1 MSLTAQSPLSDE
13 IVIPAVANDT
23 VPYYAVAPVFGR
35 RWFSREILEVAAA
48 ALRFLDIIEL
58 ISASFISFYLISSR
72 LPATFDAA
80 HLKYTLVGALL
91 APLVLHWCGLYQ
103 ARNLMSLRRGLA
115 SVARGSAAFAGV
127 MLSIGL
133 ATDALTGEAM
143 LWGGLWLGGTFAM
156 FGGTRLAL
164 ARGIAT
170 MVRRGRMRDVV
181 AVVGAGHLAD
191 RLIGHLTALHTRN
204 PDRCPIE
211 VIGIFDDRSDR
222 NPRECRSVTG
232 GLDDLITLGK
242 EGAID
247 RIVITLPWSAE
258 QRLHEIRDKLQALSI
273 DISLCPDG
281 IAFSTLSRQEAEFGD
296 LPLLA
301 LARRPLRRWD
311 AVTKRVEDIVLA
323 SVALFV
329 FGPMMCFIALAVKLD
344 SPGPA
349 LFRQRRHGFNNR
361 EIDVY
366 KFRTMRTDMT
376 DAGGGVQTCRG
387 DARITRLGGILR
399 RTSLDELPQLLNV
412 LKGDMSLVGPRPHP
426 VGMKT
431 KNKLCHEIVGTYA
444 HRHRVK
450 PGITGWAQ
458 VNGYRGATSEP
469 EHLVRRVECDLYY
482 IEHWSLLLDL
492 KILVRTVATIVTTDN
507 AF

>member
-1 MSLTAQSPLSDE
+1 MSLTAQSPLSDK

-23 VPYYAVAPVFGR
+23 APYYEAAPVFGR
-35 RWFSREILEVAAA
+35 RWFSREILEVAAG
-48 ALRFLDIIEL
+48 ALRFLDVVEL
-58 ISASFISFYLISSR
+58 ISASFVSFYLMSSR
-72 LPATFDAA
+72 LPAAFDVA

-103 ARNLMSLRRGLA
+103 APNLMSSRRGLA
-115 SVARGSAAFAGV
+115 SAARGSVVFVGL
-127 MLSIGL
+127 MLLIGL
-133 ATDALTGEAM
+133 ATDALTGETM
-143 LWGGLWLGGTFAM
+143 LWGGLWLGTAFAM
-156 FGGTRLAL
+156 FAGTRFAL
-164 ARGIAT
+164 ARGVAM
-170 MVRRGRMRDVV
+170 MVRQGRLRDVV
-181 AVVGAGHLAD
+181 AVVGAGPLAD
-191 RLIGHLTALHTRN
+191 RLITHLTDLHTRSAN
-204 PDRCPIE
+204 RCPIE
-211 VIGIFDDRSDR
+211 VVGIFDDRSDR
-222 NPRECRSVTG
+222 IPLDCRAVTG
-232 GLDDLITLGK
+232 RLDDLITLGK
-242 EGAID
+242 EGVID

-258 QRLHEIRDKLQALSI
+258 QRLHEIRNKLQALSI

-281 IAFSTLSRQEAEFGD
+281 IAFSTMSRREAEFGD

-301 LARRPLRRWD
+301 LAERPLRRWD
-311 AVTKRVEDIVLA
+311 AVTKRIEDIVLA
-323 SVALFV
+323 SLALFV
-329 FGPMMCFIALAVKLD
+329 FGPMMCLIALAVRLD

-366 KFRTMRTDMT
+366 KFRTMRTDMA
-376 DAGGGVQTCRG
+376 DAGGGVQTRRG
-387 DARITRLGGILR
+387 DARITRLGAILR
-399 RTSLDELPQLLNV
+399 RSSLDELPQLLNV

-431 KNKLCHEIVGTYA
+431 KNKLCHEIVETYA

-458 VNGYRGATSEP
+458 VNGFRGATSEP

-492 KILVRTVATIVTTDN
+492 KILMRTVTSIVTTDN

>member
-1 MSLTAQSPLSDE
+1 MSLTAQNSLSDE
-13 IVIPAVANDT
+13 IVIPAIANDAAA
-23 VPYYAVAPVFGR
+23 YYAAPPIFGR
-35 RWFSREILEVAAA
+35 RWFSREILEVAAG
-48 ALRFLDIIEL
+48 ALRFLDVIEF
-58 ISASFISFYLISSR
+58 ISASFLSFYVMNSH
-72 LPATFDAA
+72 LPAEFEVA

-103 ARNLMSLRRGLA
+103 ARDLMSPRRALA
-115 SVARGSAAFAGV
+115 SVARGSAVFAGL
-127 MLSIGL
+127 MLSIGF
-133 ATDALTGEAM
+133 ATDTLTGGAM
-143 LWGGLWLGGTFAM
+143 LWGGAWLGTAFAM
-156 FGGTRLAL
+156 LGATRFAV
-164 ARGIAT
+164 ARGGAM
-170 MVRRGRMRDVV
+170 MVRQGRLRDVV
-181 AVVGAGHLAD
+181 AIVGGGHLAD
-191 RLIGHLTALHTRN
+191 RLITHLATLHVRS

-211 VIGIFDDRSDR
+211 VVGIFDDRTNR
-222 NPRECRSVTG
+222 VPAECRSITG
-232 GLDDLITLGK
+232 RLDDLITLGK
-242 EGAID
+242 EGVID

-258 QRLHEIRDKLQALSI
+258 QRLHEIRNKLQALSI

-301 LARRPLRRWD
+301 LAERPLRPWD
-311 AVTKRVEDIVLA
+311 AVTKRIEDIVLA

-329 FGPMMCFIALAVKLD
+329 FGPMMCFIALAVKFD

-361 EIDVY
+361 EIEVY

-399 RTSLDELPQLLNV
+399 RSSLDELPQLLNV

-431 KNKLCHEIVGTYA
+431 KNKLCHEIVETYA

-492 KILVRTVATIVTTDN
+492 KILMRTVTSIVTTDN